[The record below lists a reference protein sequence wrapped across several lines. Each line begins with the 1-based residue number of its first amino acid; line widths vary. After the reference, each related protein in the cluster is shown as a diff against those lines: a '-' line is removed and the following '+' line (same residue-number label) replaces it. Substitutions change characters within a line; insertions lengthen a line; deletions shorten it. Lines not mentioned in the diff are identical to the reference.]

1 LYAIL
6 RAIPNKLFGLIGM
19 FSVFL
24 IFVSLPFWRSS
35 IPNLN
40 SF

>member
-1 LYAIL
+1 
-6 RAIPNKLFGLIGM
+6 M

-35 IPNLN
+35 IPSFN

>member
-1 LYAIL
+1 
-6 RAIPNKLFGLIGM
+6 M

-35 IPNLN
+35 IPSTNLN

>member
-1 LYAIL
+1 
-6 RAIPNKLFGLIGM
+6 M